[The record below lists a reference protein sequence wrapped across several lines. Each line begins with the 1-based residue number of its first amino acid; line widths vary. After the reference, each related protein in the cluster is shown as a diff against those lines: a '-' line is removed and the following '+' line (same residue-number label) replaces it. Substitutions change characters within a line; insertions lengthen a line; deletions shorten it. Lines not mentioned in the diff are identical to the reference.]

1 MCCRDCARRGDDN
14 FVKRPEQVDVQKVF
28 RPNFKGSVRITMGAK
43 ILIVEDEVL
52 VAWNMKDILEA
63 NGFEC
68 VDIAPDLET
77 AGRYFGDSIDLAL
90 VDLNLRDGLTGPQI
104 GAQLS
109 AKGTRVIFITA
120 NPAQIGDGIAG
131 TIGVL
136 TKPTDD
142 ETLLAAVQYA
152 LRTAD
157 EAVAPPTA
165 LKLFG

>member
-1 MCCRDCARRGDDN
+1 MS
-14 FVKRPEQVDVQKVF
+14 Q
-28 RPNFKGSVRITMGAK
+28 K

-63 NGFEC
+63 EGFEC

-77 AGRYFGDSIDLAL
+77 AERYFEDSIDLAL

-104 GAQLS
+104 GERLS

-120 NPAQIGDGIAG
+120 NPAQIADGVAG

-136 TKPTDD
+136 TKPTDE
-142 ETLLAAVQYA
+142 ETLLAAVHYA
-152 LRTAD
+152 LRRETAGD
-157 EAVAPPTA
+157 VSPPKA